1 MGVWLATIR
10 RLGFNLS
17 DRFVKAAPYLLCH
30 GPRLQCGNG
39 IADARLIETPEPQ
52 LCVECVRVTRPLRE
66 NRELSVLASGT
77 AIQAAMQPLR
87 RFEELDYQ
95 KTPLGD
101 LILRR
106 RILPSLDDIEV
117 YEIILGDA
125 FLMTSLFTEVEQ
137 ALSQHGL
144 AAAKAAFPGAALDVV
159 VGGLGLGYT
168 ARAALEFPEV
178 GGLIVVDLLAAVIGW
193 HQRGLVPLGPV
204 LTADARCRLIQGDFF
219 QLALA
224 RGDEP
229 GFDPQAAGR
238 RYHAVLLDIDH
249 SPSKLLHEGNCAFY
263 APEGLRR
270 LAGHLHPGG
279 VFALWSD
286 DPPDAEFI
294 ASLSAAFAT
303 CEAHVVRFYNPHQER
318 EAASTVYVALA
329 PPLTPMAAHRRVEP
343 GE

>member
-1 MGVWLATIR
+1 M
-10 RLGFNLS
+10 
-17 DRFVKAAPYLLCH
+17 
-30 GPRLQCGNG
+30 
-39 IADARLIETPEPQ
+39 
-52 LCVECVRVTRPLRE
+52 
-66 NRELSVLASGT
+66 SVLTSGT
-77 AIQAAMQPLR
+77 ALQGAMQAKR

-117 YEIILGDA
+117 YEIILGEA
-125 FLMTSLFTEVEQ
+125 FLMTSLFTEVEE
-137 ALSQHGL
+137 ALSRLGL
-144 AAAKAAFPGAALDVV
+144 AAAKAAFPGESLDVV

-178 GGLIVVDLLAAVIGW
+178 GALIVVDFLAAVIDW
-193 HQRGLVPLGPV
+193 HQRGLVPLGPG
-204 LTADARCRLIQGDFF
+204 LTADARCRMVQGDFF

-224 RGDEP
+224 RGDES
-229 GFDPQAAGR
+229 GFDPLAAGR

-270 LAGHLHPGG
+270 LAHHLHPGG

-303 CEAHVVRFYNPHQER
+303 CEAHVVRFHNPHQER
-318 EAASTVYVALA
+318 EAASTVYVAV
-329 PPLTPMAAHRRVEP
+329 TPTLNPVVPSPAGGA
-343 GE
+343 